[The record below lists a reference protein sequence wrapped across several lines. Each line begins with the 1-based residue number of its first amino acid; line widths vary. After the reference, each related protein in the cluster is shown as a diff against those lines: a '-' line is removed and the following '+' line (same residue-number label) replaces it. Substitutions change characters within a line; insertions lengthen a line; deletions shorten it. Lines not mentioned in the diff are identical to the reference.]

1 VQGPVSFIVGH
12 KKPILD
18 EDQLVQPVHIVDID
32 DAKYSH
38 RVGPKAVLQNV
49 TPAAHC
55 AEVQDPEQDPA
66 VE

>member
-1 VQGPVSFIVGH
+1 VQAPVSYSVGH
-12 KKPILD
+12 IKPKLE

-38 RVGPKAVLQNV
+38 LVGPKAVLQNV